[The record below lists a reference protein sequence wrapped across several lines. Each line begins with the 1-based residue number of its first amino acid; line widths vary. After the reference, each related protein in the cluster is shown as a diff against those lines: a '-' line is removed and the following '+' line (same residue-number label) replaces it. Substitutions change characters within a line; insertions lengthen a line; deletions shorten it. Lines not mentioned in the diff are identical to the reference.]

1 MNEKFE
7 SKLNDIK
14 SKYENYYEDGSIS
27 EEIASYLQYMTE
39 CNFELMNGYL
49 GRMQEIHR
57 DVSEQVA
64 RNKVQY
70 LSLEQQI
77 EILKA
82 EIRDLSSSGGRVSE
96 VEQKKSE
103 IHRIRAEK
111 IEWRKNEVILKN
123 REKVME
129 SIIKTA
135 ITLMSN
141 LKATKQLQ

>member
-7 SKLNDIK
+7 SKLNYIK
-14 SKYENYYEDGSIS
+14 SMYENYYEDGSIS
-27 EEIASYLQYMTE
+27 EEISSYLQYMTE
-39 CNFELMNGYL
+39 CNFDLLNGYL
-49 GRMQEIHR
+49 GRMQQIHM

-64 RNKVQY
+64 HNEVEY

-77 EILKA
+77 ELLKA
-82 EIRDLSSSGGRVSE
+82 EIRDLNSSGGRVSE

-111 IEWRKNEVILKN
+111 IEWRKSKVVLKN

-141 LKATKQLQ
+141 LKATKQL

>member
-1 MNEKFE
+1 MNDKFE

-14 SKYENYYEDGSIS
+14 SRYENYYEDGSVS

-64 RNKVQY
+64 HNKVEY

-82 EIRDLSSSGGRVSE
+82 EIRDLNSSGGRVSE

>member
-7 SKLNDIK
+7 SKLNEIK

-27 EEIASYLQYMTE
+27 EEISSYLQYMTE
-39 CNFELMNGYL
+39 CNFDLLNGYL
-49 GRMQEIHR
+49 GRMQQIHM

-64 RNKVQY
+64 HNEVEY

-77 EILKA
+77 ELLKA
-82 EIRDLSSSGGRVSE
+82 EIRDLNSSGGRVSE

-111 IEWRKNEVILKN
+111 IEWRKSKVVLKN

-141 LKATKQLQ
+141 LKATKQL

>member
-64 RNKVQY
+64 HNKVQY

>member
-7 SKLNDIK
+7 TRIKDIE
-14 SKYENYYEDGSIS
+14 SKYKDYYEDGNIS

-49 GRMQEIHR
+49 GRMQQIHR
-57 DVSEQVA
+57 EISEQLSHNEVE
-64 RNKVQY
+64 Y

-77 EILKA
+77 ELLKA
-82 EIRDLSSSGGRVSE
+82 EIRDLNSSGGRVSE

-111 IEWRKNEVILKN
+111 IEWRKSKVVLKN

-141 LKATKQLQ
+141 LKATKQL